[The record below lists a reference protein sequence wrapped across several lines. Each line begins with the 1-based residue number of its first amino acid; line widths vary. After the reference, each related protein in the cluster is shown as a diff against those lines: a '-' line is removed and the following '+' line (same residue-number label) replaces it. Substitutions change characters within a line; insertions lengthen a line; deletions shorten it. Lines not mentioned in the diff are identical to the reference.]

1 MYQLT
6 KRGHTYIYDVNYGE
20 DFLVSRIIV
29 RSDVP
34 GPEGLFLVKQDGS
47 IEPAEDLDRFG
58 PNAASSDG
66 FWPNPPREAVRD
78 AAEIARAKVAFH

>member
-1 MYQLT
+1 MIVTVMLQTLRKEVTMYQLT

-34 GPEGLFLVKQDGS
+34 GPEGLFLVKQEQPFG
-47 IEPAEDLDRFG
+47 DLARV
-58 PNAASSDG
+58 SSDSLLRTQIR
-66 FWPNPPREAVRD
+66 NSSR
-78 AAEIARAKVAFH
+78 